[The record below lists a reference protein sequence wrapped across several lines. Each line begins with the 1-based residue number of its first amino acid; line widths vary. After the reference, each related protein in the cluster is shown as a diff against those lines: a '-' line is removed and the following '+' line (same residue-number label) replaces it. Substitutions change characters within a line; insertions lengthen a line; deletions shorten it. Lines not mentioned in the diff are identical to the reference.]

1 MIDKMLKYQSKLLF
15 ILFLAS
21 CFLCSFKPAQAAGEV
36 MGMHILHPEE
46 ITQVRRIYDDEVW
59 RYVTIPLTLADTQ
72 DWGRWQNFFYQAYQQ
87 QLIPIIRLATRY
99 DSTHDY
105 WTIPNRKEIVTLISF
120 LSSLN
125 WYQQEKLVIVFNE
138 VNHAKEWG
146 GKIDPLAYTYIL
158 KFTSNWL
165 RSENQNFKILPA
177 AMDLAAADRFPSME
191 AFNYL
196 ETMYRLDPEI
206 FNYIDYWNSHSYPN
220 PGFSASPRNNGQ
232 NSLKGFTFEL
242 NYIKEKTGRD
252 LPVFITETGWV
263 SHYPTNFYLSDYY
276 VYALEHVWSDDRI
289 KAVTPFV
296 LKGDPGPFAT
306 FSFFDFEDKPTI
318 HTFALKRAL
327 KKLSP

>member
-1 MIDKMLKYQSKLLF
+1 MINKMLKHQSKLSI
-15 ILFLAS
+15 ILFFVFYFFFSLKTVNAT
-21 CFLCSFKPAQAAGEV
+21 GEV

-59 RYVTIPLTLADTQ
+59 RYVTIPLTLDDTQ
-72 DWGRWQNFFYQAYQQ
+72 DWQRWQNFFNQANQEK
-87 QLIPIIRLATRY
+87 LIPIIRLATRY
-99 DSTHDY
+99 NQEHDY
-105 WTIPNRKEIVTLISF
+105 WLIPNRKEIVSLISF

-125 WYQQEKLVIVFNE
+125 WYQDEKLVIIFNE

-146 GKIDPLAYTYIL
+146 GRIDPFAYTYIL
-158 KFTSNWL
+158 KFTSSWL
-165 RSENQNFKILPA
+165 RSENLNFKILPA
-177 AMDLAAADRFPSME
+177 AMDLAAADLFPSME

-220 PGFSASPRNNGQ
+220 PGFSASPRSGGQ
-232 NSLKGFTFEL
+232 NSLRGFHFEL
-242 NYIKEKTGRD
+242 NYLKEKTGRD
-252 LPVFITETGWV
+252 FQVFITETGWV
-263 SHYPTNFYLSDYY
+263 SHYLTNFYLSDYY
-276 VYALEHVWSDDRI
+276 IYTLENIWSDERI

-296 LKGDPGPFAT
+296 MKGDPGPFAA
-306 FSFFDFEDKPTI
+306 FSFLDFEDKPTI